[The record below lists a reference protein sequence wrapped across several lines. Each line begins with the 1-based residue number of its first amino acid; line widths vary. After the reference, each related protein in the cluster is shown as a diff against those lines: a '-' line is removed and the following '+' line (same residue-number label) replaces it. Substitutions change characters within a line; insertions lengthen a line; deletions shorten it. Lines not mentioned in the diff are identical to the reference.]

1 MLEMALQIV
10 LIVLLLVTIGW
21 NALLH
26 RRLAALRQG
35 GGGLA
40 QFVGDLVGATA
51 RAEAGIRELRAAAA
65 DLARQWREQRGQG
78 DAVAAELRRLVQ
90 DAQAAARELRH
101 AAAVQPAAPA
111 GQGDGAARRASG
123 AGRHLEDAVPT
134 APDPSPH
141 ERIRRAMQDLR

>member
-1 MLEMALQIV
+1 MALQIV
-10 LIVLLLVTIGW
+10 LIVLLLVAIGW

-65 DLARQWREQRGQG
+65 ELARQWREQRGQG
-78 DAVAAELRRLVQ
+78 DAAAAELRRLLQ

-101 AAAVQPAAPA
+101 AASIQPAAPV
-111 GQGDGAARRASG
+111 GERDG
-123 AGRHLEDAVPT
+123 AGRRTGDAGRERAAAAPP

-141 ERIRRAMQDLR
+141 ERIRRAIQDLR